1 MNYLPIFMDLRDQPC
16 LVVGGSETAAR
27 KAELLLR
34 AGARVDVVAA
44 EPHAGWSRLEGR
56 DRVRVVAAS
65 FDERLLDGKRAVIA
79 VEEGA
84 VAEQVSVAARARSI
98 PVNVADQPALCSFIL
113 PSIIDRSPIVVAVSS
128 GGESPVL
135 ARMLR
140 ARLET
145 LVPAAYGRLAS
156 LASRAK
162 GKVRAAIA
170 HEQRRAFWERV
181 FLSPVAEMV
190 FSGREAEAEKQLDA
204 MIAEAAAHDA
214 ARPGG
219 CGEVYLVGAGPGNP
233 DLLTFRALRLMQQAD
248 VIVHDRLVSQPI
260 LDMCRRDAERIYV
273 GKERDDHAVPQEEI
287 NLLLVRLAL
296 AGKRTL
302 RLKGGDPFIFG
313 RGGEEIE
320 TLVEHGVP
328 FQVVPGITAAAGVAS
343 YAGIPLTHR
352 DYAQSVAF
360 VTGHL
365 KDNTF
370 NLNWE
375 GIARHDQTIVI
386 YMGLKGLPLLCDAL
400 IQHGLDPS
408 TPAAIVQH
416 GTLPT
421 QRVITGDLST
431 LTALAEA
438 ARLKAPTLIIVGN
451 VVRLREKLGWFHPE
465 THGEQAQRTPL
476 EAPDHLR

>member
-1 MNYLPIFMDLRDQPC
+1 MNYLPIFYDVRDRHC

-34 AGARVDVVAA
+34 AGAYVDVVA
-44 EPHAGWSRLEGR
+44 PSLHAGFEQLPHRERLN
-56 DRVRVVAAS
+56 RVADSYRA
-65 FDERLLDGKRAVIA
+65 ELLDGKEAVIVVLDDA
-79 VEEGA
+79 A
-84 VAEQVSVAARARSI
+84 LKKSIADAARARHL
-98 PVNVADQPALCSFIL
+98 PVNVADTPALCSFIL
-113 PSIIDRSPIVVAVSS
+113 PSIIDRSPIMVAVSS

-145 LVPAAYGRLAS
+145 LIPASYGLLGA
-156 LASRAK
+156 LASRFK
-162 GKVRAAIA
+162 DRVRAAIKQD
-170 HEQRRAFWERV
+170 QRRAFWEKV

-190 FSGREAEAEKQLDA
+190 FSGREAEAETRLEA
-204 MIAEAAAHDA
+204 MLKEGAEHNISQ
-214 ARPGG
+214 
-219 CGEVYLVGAGPGNP
+219 GEVYLVGAGPGNP

-248 VIVHDRLVSQPI
+248 VVVYDRLVSPPI
-260 LDMCRRDAERIYV
+260 LDMCRRDADRVYV

-287 NLLLVRLAL
+287 NLMLVRLAKE
-296 AGKRTL
+296 GKRVL

-320 TLVEHGVP
+320 TLVEHGVA

-365 KDNTF
+365 RDNTI
-370 NLNWE
+370 NMNWE
-375 GIARHDQTIVI
+375 GIARRDQTIVI
-386 YMGLKGLPLLCDAL
+386 YMGLKGLPLLCEAL
-400 IQHGLDPS
+400 IKHGLPAD
-408 TPAAIVQH
+408 TPAAIIQQ

-421 QRVITGDLST
+421 QRVVTGDLT
-431 LTALAEA
+431 NLPQRAEA
-438 ARLKAPTLIIVGN
+438 AQLKAPTLIIVGN
-451 VVRLREKLGWFHPE
+451 VVKLREKLGWYHPE
-465 THGEQAQRTPL
+465 QDDEKIRDTLL
-476 EAPDHLR
+476 EGPGRIL

>member
-1 MNYLPIFMDLRDQPC
+1 MDYLPIFLDLRDRHC

-34 AGARVDVVAA
+34 AGARVDVAA
-44 EPHAGWSRLEGR
+44 PELHAGFARLPHADHLRRVADAFSPELLEGK
-56 DRVRVVAAS
+56 D
-65 FDERLLDGKRAVIA
+65 AVIV
-79 VEEGA
+79 VEEDAA
-84 VAEQVSVAARARSI
+84 VARHVADTARARHI
-98 PVNVADQPALCSFIL
+98 PVNVADKPALCSFIL
-113 PSIIDRSPIVVAVSS
+113 PSIIDRSPIMVAVSS

-145 LVPAAYGRLAS
+145 LIPAAYGRLSA
-156 LASRAK
+156 LASRYK
-162 GKVRAAIA
+162 DRVRDAIKP
-170 HEQRRAFWERV
+170 EQRRAFWEKV

-190 FSGREAEAEKQLDA
+190 FSGRDVEAEKQLDA
-204 MIAEAAAHDA
+204 MIRDGAEHDIS
-214 ARPGG
+214 R
-219 CGEVYLVGAGPGNP
+219 GEVYLVGAGPGNP

-287 NLLLVRLAL
+287 NMMLVRLAKE
-296 AGKRTL
+296 GKRTL

-365 KDNTF
+365 KENTF
-370 NLNWE
+370 NMNWE
-375 GIARHDQTIVI
+375 GIARKDQTIVI
-386 YMGLKGLPLLCDAL
+386 YMGLKGLPMLCEAL
-400 IQHGLDPS
+400 IKHGLTAD
-408 TPAAIVQH
+408 TPAAIIQH

-421 QRVITGDLST
+421 QRVITGDLTT
-431 LTALAEA
+431 LPALAEEA
-438 ARLKAPTLIIVGN
+438 GLKAPTLIIVGN
-451 VVRLREKLGWFHPE
+451 VVKLREKLGWYQPE
-465 THGEQAQRTPL
+465 PSSEMPHRTPL
-476 EAPDHLR
+476 EAADTLR

>member
-1 MNYLPIFMDLRDQPC
+1 MNYLPIFLDLRERAC
-16 LVVGGSETAAR
+16 LLVGGSETAAR

-34 AGARVDVVAA
+34 AGAHVEVAA
-44 EPHAGWSRLEGR
+44 RDLHDGFARLPHADHLH
-56 DRVRVVAAS
+56 RVADAFS
-65 FDERLLDGKRAVIA
+65 PELLDGKDAVIV
-79 VEEGA
+79 VEEDA
-84 VAEQVSVAARARSI
+84 SLARTIADSARARHI
-98 PVNVADQPALCSFIL
+98 PVNVADKPALCSFIL
-113 PSIIDRSPIVVAVSS
+113 PSIIDRSPIMVAVSS

-145 LVPAAYGRLAS
+145 LIPAAYGRLSA
-156 LASRAK
+156 LASRYK
-162 GKVRAAIA
+162 SRVREVIRP
-170 HEQRRAFWERV
+170 EQRRAFWEKV

-190 FSGREAEAEKQLDA
+190 FSGRDVEAEAQLEA
-204 MIAEAAAHDA
+204 MIKDSAEHDIS
-214 ARPGG
+214 R
-219 CGEVYLVGAGPGNP
+219 GEVYLVGAGPGNP

-248 VIVHDRLVSQPI
+248 VIVYDRLVSPPI

-273 GKERDDHAVPQEEI
+273 GKQRDDHAVPQEEI
-287 NLLLVRLAL
+287 NLMLVRLAKE
-296 AGKRTL
+296 GKRTL

-320 TLVEHGVP
+320 TLVEHGVS

-365 KDNTF
+365 KENTF

-386 YMGLKGLPLLCDAL
+386 YMGLKGLPLLCEAL
-400 IQHGLDPS
+400 IKHGLTAE

-421 QRVITGDLST
+421 QRVITGDLNT
-431 LTALAEA
+431 LPALAEA
-438 ARLKAPTLIIVGN
+438 AHLKAPTLIIVGN
-451 VVRLREKLGWFHPE
+451 VVKLREKLGWFQPE
-465 THGEQAQRTPL
+465 LHSEQAHHTPL
-476 EAPDHLR
+476 ETPDHLR

>member
-1 MNYLPIFMDLRDQPC
+1 MNYLPIFLDLRGRQA

-34 AGARVDVVAA
+34 AGARLDVVAPA
-44 EPHAGWSRLEGR
+44 LHEGFARLPHAE
-56 DRVRVVAAS
+56 RVTRVADS
-65 FDERLLDGKRAVIA
+65 FQPALLDGKDAVIV
-79 VEEGA
+79 VEEDA
-84 VAEQVSVAARARSI
+84 AAAATVAEAARVRHI
-98 PVNVADQPALCSFIL
+98 PVNVADKPELCSFIL

-135 ARMLR
+135 ARLLR

-145 LVPAAYGRLAS
+145 LIPAAYGRLGQ
-156 LASRAK
+156 LASRYK
-162 GKVRAAIA
+162 ERVRAAIQPA
-170 HEQRRAFWERV
+170 QRRAFWEKV

-190 FSGREAEAEKQLDA
+190 FSGREAEAEHQLVE
-204 MIAEAAAHDA
+204 MIADGAQNDISH
-214 ARPGG
+214 
-219 CGEVYLVGAGPGNP
+219 GEVYLVGAGPGNP

-273 GKERDDHAVPQEEI
+273 GKERDAHAVPQEEI
-287 NLLLVRLAL
+287 NMLLVRLAKE
-296 AGKRTL
+296 GKRTL

-365 KDNTF
+365 KENTF

-375 GIARHDQTIVI
+375 GIARRDQTIVI
-386 YMGLKGLPLLCDAL
+386 YMGLKGLPLLCESL
-400 IQHGLDPS
+400 IKHGLTPD

-421 QRVITGDLST
+421 QRVVTGDLAT
-431 LTALAEA
+431 LPELAEA
-438 ARLKAPTLIIVGN
+438 AKLKAPTLIIVGQ
-451 VVRLREKLGWFHPE
+451 VVRLREKLGWYHPQSDA
-465 THGEQAQRTPL
+465 GQVSPTPL
-476 EAPDHLR
+476 EAPGHVR

>member
-1 MNYLPIFMDLRDQPC
+1 MDYLPIFLDLRDRHC

-34 AGARVDVVAA
+34 AGARVDVAAA
-44 EPHAGWSRLEGR
+44 ELHEGFARLPHA
-56 DRVRVVAAS
+56 DHVKRVADA
-65 FDERLLDGKRAVIA
+65 FTPDLLDGKDAVIV
-79 VEEGA
+79 VESDA
-84 VAEQVSVAARARSI
+84 SLAKTIADAARARHI
-98 PVNVADQPALCSFIL
+98 PVNVADKPALCSFIL
-113 PSIIDRSPIVVAVSS
+113 PSIIDRSPIMVAVSS

-145 LVPAAYGRLAS
+145 LIPAAYGRLGA
-156 LASRAK
+156 LASRY
-162 GKVRAAIA
+162 KVRVREVIKP
-170 HEQRRAFWERV
+170 EQRRAFWEKV

-190 FSGREAEAEKQLDA
+190 FSGRDVEAEAQLQA
-204 MIAEAAAHDA
+204 MIKEGAEHDIS
-214 ARPGG
+214 R
-219 CGEVYLVGAGPGNP
+219 GEVYLVGAGPGNP

-248 VIVHDRLVSQPI
+248 VIVYDRLVSQPI

-287 NLLLVRLAL
+287 NLMLVRLAKE
-296 AGKRTL
+296 GKRTL

-320 TLVEHGVP
+320 TLVEHDVP

-352 DYAQSVAF
+352 DYAQSVVF

-365 KDNTF
+365 KENTF
-370 NLNWE
+370 NMNWE
-375 GIARHDQTIVI
+375 GIARSDQTIVI
-386 YMGLKGLPLLCDAL
+386 YMGLKGLPLLCEAL
-400 IQHGLDPS
+400 IKHGLTAE

-421 QRVITGDLST
+421 QRVITGDLNT
-431 LTALAEA
+431 LPALAEQA
-438 ARLKAPTLIIVGN
+438 GLKAPTLIIVGN
-451 VVRLREKLGWFHPE
+451 VVKLREKLGWFQPE
-465 THGEQAQRTPL
+465 LHGEQASHTPL
-476 EAPDHLR
+476 EAADHLP

>member
-1 MNYLPIFMDLRDQPC
+1 MNYLPIFLDLRDRDC

-34 AGARVDVVAA
+34 AGARVAVVAPA
-44 EPHAGWSRLEGR
+44 LHEGFDRLPHR
-56 DRVRVVAAS
+56 DRLSRVADS
-65 FDERLLDGKRAVIA
+65 YSPDLLDGKDAVIVVDGDDA
-79 VEEGA
+79 QKREISA
-84 VAEQVSVAARARSI
+84 AARARHV
-98 PVNVADQPALCSFIL
+98 PVNVADTPALCSFIL
-113 PSIIDRSPIVVAVSS
+113 PSIIDRSPIMVAVSS

-135 ARMLR
+135 ARLLR

-145 LVPAAYGRLAS
+145 LIPAAYGRLGQ
-156 LASRAK
+156 LASRFK
-162 GKVRAAIA
+162 DRVRAAIQPA
-170 HEQRRAFWERV
+170 QRRAFWEKV
-181 FLSPVAEMV
+181 FLSPIAEMV
-190 FSGREAEAEKQLDA
+190 FSGREAEAEKALEA
-204 MIAEAAAHDA
+204 LLANPAAAEI
-214 ARPGG
+214 AR
-219 CGEVYLVGAGPGNP
+219 GEVYLVGAGPGNP

-248 VIVHDRLVSQPI
+248 VIVHDRLVSPPI

-287 NLLLVRLAL
+287 NLLLVRLAK
-296 AGKRTL
+296 AGKRVL

-320 TLVEHGVP
+320 TLAEHGVP

-365 KDNTF
+365 RDNTF

-386 YMGLKGLPLLCDAL
+386 YMGLKGLPLLCQAL
-400 IQHGLDPS
+400 IEHGLKPD
-408 TPAAIVQH
+408 TPAAIVQQ

-421 QRVITGDLST
+421 QRVVIGDLAT
-431 LTALAEA
+431 LPERAATAG
-438 ARLKAPTLIIVGN
+438 LKAPTLIIVGH
-451 VVRLREKLGWFHPE
+451 VVKLREKLGWFHPE
-465 THGEQAQRTPL
+465 THAQDGHRTPL
-476 EAPDHLR
+476 EAPDQLG

>member
-1 MNYLPIFMDLRDQPC
+1 MNFLPIFLDIRDRRC
-16 LVVGGSETAAR
+16 LLVGGSETAAR

-34 AGARVDVVAA
+34 AGALVDVAA
-44 EPHAGWSRLEGR
+44 PALHEGFARLPHAEHLQ
-56 DRVRVVAAS
+56 RVADAFS
-65 FDERLLDGKRAVIA
+65 PDLLDGKDLVIA
-79 VEEGA
+79 VEDDA
-84 VAEQVSVAARARSI
+84 DAARRVVDAARARHV
-98 PVNVADQPALCSFIL
+98 PVNVADKPELCSFIL
-113 PSIIDRSPIVVAVSS
+113 PSIIDRSPIMVAVSS

-145 LVPAAYGRLAS
+145 LIPAAYGRLSA
-156 LASRAK
+156 LASRYK
-162 GKVRAAIA
+162 ERVRDAIKPA
-170 HEQRRAFWERV
+170 QRRAFWEKV

-190 FSGREAEAEKQLDA
+190 FSGRDVEAEKQLEE
-204 MIAEAAAHDA
+204 MIREGAGHDIS
-214 ARPGG
+214 R
-219 CGEVYLVGAGPGNP
+219 GEVYLVGAGPGNP

-287 NLLLVRLAL
+287 NMMLVRLAKE
-296 AGKRTL
+296 GKRTL
-302 RLKGGDPFIFG
+302 RPTGGDPFIFG

-365 KDNTF
+365 RDNTF

-386 YMGLKGLPLLCDAL
+386 YMGLKGLPLLCEAL
-400 IQHGLDPS
+400 IKHGLDAT
-408 TPAAIVQH
+408 TPAAIVQQ

-421 QRVITGDLST
+421 QRVITGDLTT
-431 LTALAEA
+431 LPDLAEKA
-438 ARLKAPTLIIVGN
+438 GLKAPTLIIVGN
-451 VVRLREKLGWFHPE
+451 VVKLREKLGWYQPE
-465 THGEQAQRTPL
+465 LHAEQGHRTPL
-476 EAPDHLR
+476 EMADHLR

>member
-1 MNYLPIFMDLRDQPC
+1 MNYLPIFLDLRGRRC

-27 KAELLLR
+27 KSELLLR
-34 AGARVDVVAA
+34 AGAQVDVAA
-44 EPHAGWSRLEGR
+44 PDLHAGFDRLPYL
-56 DRVRVVAAS
+56 DHLNRVADVFS
-65 FDERLLDGKRAVIA
+65 PGLLDGKDAVIVVGDDA
-79 VEEGA
+79 LAKV
-84 VAEQVSVAARARSI
+84 VADAARTRHI
-98 PVNVADQPALCSFIL
+98 PVNVADKPAMSSFIL
-113 PSIIDRSPIVVAVSS
+113 PSIIDRSPIMVAVSS

-145 LVPAAYGRLAS
+145 LIPAAYGRLGA
-156 LASRAK
+156 LASRCK
-162 GKVRAAIA
+162 ERVRATVKP
-170 HEQRRAFWERV
+170 EQRRAFWEKV

-204 MIAEAAAHDA
+204 MLAEAATHDIS
-214 ARPGG
+214 R
-219 CGEVYLVGAGPGNP
+219 GEVYLVGAGPGNP

-287 NLLLVRLAL
+287 NMLLVRLAKE
-296 AGKRTL
+296 GKRTL

-328 FQVVPGITAAAGVAS
+328 FQVVPGITAAAGVAA

-365 KDNTF
+365 RDNTF
-370 NLNWE
+370 NMNWE

-386 YMGLKGLPLLCDAL
+386 YMGLKGLPLLCEAL
-400 IQHGLDPS
+400 IKHGLDAT
-408 TPAAIVQH
+408 TPAAIIQQ

-421 QRVITGDLST
+421 QRVVTGT
-431 LTALAEA
+431 LTTLPELAA
-438 ARLKAPTLIIVGN
+438 AAGLKAPTLIIVGN
-451 VVRLREKLGWFHPE
+451 VVKLREKLGWYQPE
-465 THGEQAQRTPL
+465 QHSEQAHRTPL

>member
-1 MNYLPIFMDLRDQPC
+1 MNYLPIFLDLRDRPC

-34 AGARVDVVAA
+34 AGAQVAVAA
-44 EPHAGWSRLEGR
+44 PVLHEGFERLPHAERLT
-56 DRVRVVAAS
+56 RVADA
-65 FDERLLDGKRAVIA
+65 FTPELLDGKDAVIV
-79 VEEGA
+79 VEDDA
-84 VAEQVSVAARARSI
+84 ALAKSVADAARARHI
-98 PVNVADQPALCSFIL
+98 PVNVADKPALCSFIL
-113 PSIIDRSPIVVAVSS
+113 PSIIDRSPIMVAVSS

-145 LVPAAYGRLAS
+145 LIPAAYGRLSA
-156 LASRAK
+156 LAARYK
-162 GKVRAAIA
+162 DRVRAAIKP
-170 HEQRRAFWERV
+170 EQRRAFWEKV

-190 FSGREAEAEKQLDA
+190 FSGRDAEAEAQLDA
-204 MIAEAAAHDA
+204 MIRDGADNAA
-214 ARPGG
+214 GG
-219 CGEVYLVGAGPGNP
+219 GEVYLVGAGPGNP

-248 VIVHDRLVSQPI
+248 VIVYDRLVSQPI

-287 NLLLVRLAL
+287 NLMLVRLAKE
-296 AGKRTL
+296 GKRTL

-365 KDNTF
+365 KENTF
-370 NLNWE
+370 NMNWE
-375 GIARHDQTIVI
+375 GIARPDQTIVI
-386 YMGLKGLPLLCDAL
+386 YMGLKGLPMLCETL
-400 IQHGLDPS
+400 IAHGLSAD

-421 QRVITGDLST
+421 QRVITGT
-431 LTALAEA
+431 LTTLPALAEQA
-438 ARLKAPTLIIVGN
+438 GLRAPTLIIVGN
-451 VVRLREKLGWFHPE
+451 VVKLREKLGWYQPE
-465 THGEQAQRTPL
+465 PQGEAARPTPL
-476 EAPDHLR
+476 ESPDTLG

>member
-1 MNYLPIFMDLRDQPC
+1 MNYLPIFLDLRDRHC
-16 LVVGGSETAAR
+16 LVAGGSETAAR

-34 AGARVDVVAA
+34 AGARIDVVAA
-44 EPHAGWSRLEGR
+44 DLHEGWGRLPHV
-56 DRVRVVAAS
+56 DRVTRVADRFAP
-65 FDERLLDGKRAVIA
+65 ELLDGKDAVIV
-79 VEEGA
+79 VEDDA
-84 VAEQVSVAARARSI
+84 AAAKTIADTARARHI
-98 PVNVADQPALCSFIL
+98 PVNVADRPALCSFIL
-113 PSIIDRSPIVVAVSS
+113 PSIIDRSPIMVAVSS

-145 LVPAAYGRLAS
+145 LIPAAYGRLGA
-156 LASRAK
+156 LASRFK
-162 GKVRAAIA
+162 DRVRATVRP
-170 HEQRRAFWERV
+170 EQRRAFWEKV

-190 FSGREAEAEKQLDA
+190 FSGREADAEKQLESLLA
-204 MIAEAAAHDA
+204 DA
-214 ARPGG
+214 AVRDVSR
-219 CGEVYLVGAGPGNP
+219 GEVYLVGAGPGNP

-287 NLLLVRLAL
+287 NLLLVRLAKE
-296 AGKRTL
+296 GKRTL

-375 GIARHDQTIVI
+375 GIARQDQTIVI
-386 YMGLKGLPLLCDAL
+386 YMGLKGLPLLCEAL
-400 IQHGLDPS
+400 IRHGLDVH
-408 TPAAIVQH
+408 TPAAIVQQ

-421 QRVITGDLST
+421 QRVIVGDLGT
-431 LTALAEA
+431 LAARAEA
-438 ARLKAPTLIIVGN
+438 ARLRAPTLIIVGN
-451 VVRLREKLGWFHPE
+451 VVRLREKLGWFQPE
-465 THGEQAQRTPL
+465 AHGEQAHRTPL

>member
-1 MNYLPIFMDLRDQPC
+1 MNYLPIFIDLRERRC

-34 AGARVDVVAA
+34 AGAHVDVVAP
-44 EPHAGWSRLEGR
+44 ELHEGFERLPHTDHLNH
-56 DRVRVVAAS
+56 VADVFSPA
-65 FDERLLDGKRAVIA
+65 LLDGKDAVIA
-79 VEEGA
+79 VEDDA
-84 VAEQVSVAARARSI
+84 SVAQAIADAARARHI
-98 PVNVADQPALCSFIL
+98 PVNVADKPALCSFIL

-145 LVPAAYGRLAS
+145 LVPAAYGRLSS
-156 LASRAK
+156 LASRYK
-162 GKVRAAIA
+162 NQVREAIKPQ
-170 HEQRRAFWERV
+170 QRRAFWEKV

-190 FSGREAEAEKQLDA
+190 FSGRDVEAETQLKA
-204 MIAEAAAHDA
+204 MIED
-214 ARPGG
+214 GG
-219 CGEVYLVGAGPGNP
+219 GDDLSRGEVYLVGAGPGNP

-248 VIVHDRLVSQPI
+248 VIVYDRLVSQPI

-287 NLLLVRLAL
+287 NLMLVRLAKE
-296 AGKRTL
+296 GKRTL

-320 TLVEHGVP
+320 TLVEHGVS

-352 DYAQSVAF
+352 DYAHSVAF

-365 KDNTF
+365 RDNTF

-375 GIARHDQTIVI
+375 GIARKDQTIVI
-386 YMGLKGLPLLCDAL
+386 YMGLKGLPLLCEAL
-400 IQHGLDPS
+400 IKHGLTAE
-408 TPAAIVQH
+408 TPAAIIQH

-421 QRVITGDLST
+421 QRVITGNLST
-431 LTALAEA
+431 LPDLAENA
-438 ARLKAPTLIIVGN
+438 GLKAPTLIIVGN
-451 VVRLREKLGWFHPE
+451 VVKLREKLGWFQPE
-465 THGEQAQRTPL
+465 MHDDPASPTPL
-476 EAPDHLR
+476 ETPDHLS

>member
-1 MNYLPIFMDLRDQPC
+1 MNYLPIFLDLRGRHC

-34 AGARVDVVAA
+34 AGARVDVAA
-44 EPHAGWSRLEGR
+44 PSLHESWARLPHTENVQRIADQFTPALLEGK
-56 DRVRVVAAS
+56 DAVIIVEDSTVVAQA
-65 FDERLLDGKRAVIA
+65 IA
-79 VEEGA
+79 D
-84 VAEQVSVAARARSI
+84 AARAHHI
-98 PVNVADQPALCSFIL
+98 PVNVADKPTLCSFIL
-113 PSIIDRSPIVVAVSS
+113 PSIIDRSPIMVAVSS

-145 LVPAAYGRLAS
+145 MIPAAYGRLGA
-156 LASRAK
+156 LASRCK
-162 GKVRAAIA
+162 DRVRAVVKP
-170 HEQRRAFWERV
+170 EQRRAFWEKV

-190 FSGREAEAEKQLDA
+190 FSGREAEAEKQLLA
-204 MIAEAAAHDA
+204 MVADA
-214 ARPGG
+214 ATHDISR
-219 CGEVYLVGAGPGNP
+219 GEVYLVGAGPGNP

-287 NLLLVRLAL
+287 NLMLVRLAKE
-296 AGKRTL
+296 GKRTL

-328 FQVVPGITAAAGVAS
+328 FQVVPGITAAAGVAA

-365 KDNTF
+365 RDNTF
-370 NLNWE
+370 NMNWE

-386 YMGLKGLPLLCDAL
+386 YMGLNGLPLLCEAL
-400 IQHGLDPS
+400 IKHGLDAT
-408 TPAAIVQH
+408 TPAAIIQQ

-421 QRVITGDLST
+421 QRVVTGT
-431 LTALAEA
+431 LTTLPELAA
-438 ARLKAPTLIIVGN
+438 AAGLKAPTLIIVGN
-451 VVRLREKLGWFHPE
+451 VVKLREKLGWYPPE
-465 THGEQAQRTPL
+465 QHSEQAHRTPL

>member
-1 MNYLPIFMDLRDQPC
+1 MNYLPIFLDLRDRTC

-34 AGARVDVVAA
+34 AGARIEVAA
-44 EPHAGWSRLEGR
+44 PDLHEGFARLPHADHLR
-56 DRVRVVAAS
+56 RVADS
-65 FDERLLDGKRAVIA
+65 FSPELLDGKDALIVVEEDAAVAKVIA
-79 VEEGA
+79 D
-84 VAEQVSVAARARSI
+84 AARARHI
-98 PVNVADQPALCSFIL
+98 PVNVADKPALCSFIL
-113 PSIIDRSPIVVAVSS
+113 PSIIDRSPIMVAVSS

-145 LVPAAYGRLAS
+145 MIPAAYGRLSA
-156 LASRAK
+156 LASRYK
-162 GKVRAAIA
+162 DRVRSAIKPQ
-170 HEQRRAFWERV
+170 QRRAFWERV

-190 FSGREAEAEKQLDA
+190 FSGRDVEAEAQLQA
-204 MIAEAAAHDA
+204 MIKDSAEHEIN
-214 ARPGG
+214 R
-219 CGEVYLVGAGPGNP
+219 GEVYLVGAGPGNP

-248 VIVHDRLVSQPI
+248 VIVYDRLVSPPI
-260 LDMCRRDAERIYV
+260 LDMCRRDAERVYV
-273 GKERDDHAVPQEEI
+273 GKERDDHTVPQEEI
-287 NLLLVRLAL
+287 NLMLVRLAKE
-296 AGKRTL
+296 GKRTL

-365 KDNTF
+365 KENTF

-400 IQHGLDPS
+400 IKHGLTAE

-421 QRVITGDLST
+421 QRVITGDLNT
-431 LTALAEA
+431 LPALAQA
-438 ARLKAPTLIIVGN
+438 AHLKAPTLIIVGN
-451 VVRLREKLGWFHPE
+451 VVKLREKLGWFQPE
-465 THGEQAQRTPL
+465 MHSDQAHHTPL
-476 EAPDHLR
+476 ETPDHLR

>member
-1 MNYLPIFMDLRDQPC
+1 MNYLPIFLDLRDRRC
-16 LVVGGSETAAR
+16 LVAGGSETAAR

-34 AGARVDVVAA
+34 AGARVDVVAPELHESWA
-44 EPHAGWSRLEGR
+44 RLPHV
-56 DRVRVVAAS
+56 DRVTRVADRFAP
-65 FDERLLDGKRAVIA
+65 ELLDGKDAAIV
-79 VEEGA
+79 VEDDA
-84 VAEQVSVAARARSI
+84 AAAKIVADAARARHI
-98 PVNVADQPALCSFIL
+98 PVNVTDRPALCSFIL
-113 PSIIDRSPIVVAVSS
+113 PSIIDRSPIMVAVSS

-145 LVPAAYGRLAS
+145 LIPAAYGRLGA
-156 LASRAK
+156 LAARFK
-162 GKVRAAIA
+162 DRVRAAVKP
-170 HEQRRAFWERV
+170 EQRRAFWEKV

-190 FSGREAEAEKQLDA
+190 FSGREADAEKQLEA
-204 MIAEAAAHDA
+204 MLADA
-214 ARPGG
+214 AGHDIGR
-219 CGEVYLVGAGPGNP
+219 GEVYLVGAGPGNP

-248 VIVHDRLVSQPI
+248 VIVHDRLVTQPI

-287 NLLLVRLAL
+287 NLLLVRLAKE
-296 AGKRTL
+296 GKRTL

-365 KDNTF
+365 KDNSF

-375 GIARHDQTIVI
+375 GIARQDQTIVI
-386 YMGLKGLPLLCDAL
+386 YMGLKGLPLLCEAL
-400 IQHGLDPS
+400 VRHGLDVH
-408 TPAAIVQH
+408 TPAAIVQQ

-421 QRVITGDLST
+421 QRVVVGDLGT
-431 LTALAEA
+431 LAERAEA
-438 ARLKAPTLIIVGN
+438 AKLRAPTLIIVGN
-451 VVRLREKLGWFHPE
+451 VVRLREKLGWFQPE
-465 THGEQAQRTPL
+465 AHGDQAYHTPL

>member
-1 MNYLPIFMDLRDQPC
+1 MDYLPIFLDLRDRHC

-27 KAELLLR
+27 KTELLLR
-34 AGARVDVVAA
+34 AGAYVDVVAPTLHEGFKRLPLA
-44 EPHAGWSRLEGR
+44 EHVK
-56 DRVRVVAAS
+56 RVADAFS
-65 FDERLLDGKRAVIA
+65 PGLLDGKDAVIV
-79 VEEGA
+79 VEDNA
-84 VAEQVSVAARARSI
+84 AAAKVVADAARARHI
-98 PVNVADQPALCSFIL
+98 PVNVADKPALCSFIL
-113 PSIIDRSPIVVAVSS
+113 PSIIDRSPIMVAVSS

-145 LVPAAYGRLAS
+145 LVPAAYGRLSA
-156 LASRAK
+156 LAGRYK
-162 GKVRAAIA
+162 DRVRAAIKP
-170 HEQRRAFWERV
+170 EQRRAFWEKV

-190 FSGREAEAEKQLDA
+190 FSGRDAEAEAQLDA
-204 MIAEAAAHDA
+204 MIKDADTHDIS
-214 ARPGG
+214 R
-219 CGEVYLVGAGPGNP
+219 GEVYLVGAGPGNP

-248 VIVHDRLVSQPI
+248 VIVYDRLVSQPI
-260 LDMCRRDAERIYV
+260 LDMCRRDAERVYV

-287 NLLLVRLAL
+287 NLMLVRLAKE
-296 AGKRTL
+296 GKRTL

-352 DYAQSVAF
+352 DYAHSVAF

-365 KDNTF
+365 RDNTF

-375 GIARHDQTIVI
+375 GIARRDQTIVI
-386 YMGLKGLPLLCDAL
+386 YMGLKGLPLLCEAL
-400 IQHGLDPS
+400 IEHGLTAD
-408 TPAAIVQH
+408 TPAAIIQH

-421 QRVITGDLST
+421 QRVITGDLTT
-431 LTALAEA
+431 LPALADEA
-438 ARLKAPTLIIVGN
+438 GLKAPTLIIVGN
-451 VVRLREKLGWFHPE
+451 VVRLREKLGWFQPE
-465 THGEQAQRTPL
+465 LHSEQASRTPL
-476 EAPDHLR
+476 ETVAHLR

>member
-1 MNYLPIFMDLRDQPC
+1 MNYLPIFLDLRDRHC

-34 AGARVDVVAA
+34 AGAHVAVAA
-44 EPHAGWSRLEGR
+44 PHLHEGWARLPHGENVRRVADAFEPA
-56 DRVRVVAAS
+56 
-65 FDERLLDGKRAVIA
+65 LLDGKDVVVV
-79 VEEGA
+79 VEED
-84 VAEQVSVAARARSI
+84 VAAAQLVADAARARHI
-98 PVNVADQPALCSFIL
+98 PVNVADKPALCSFIL
-113 PSIIDRSPIVVAVSS
+113 PSIIDRSPIMVAVSS

-145 LVPAAYGRLAS
+145 MIPAAYGRLSA
-156 LASRAK
+156 LGGRYK
-162 GKVRAAIA
+162 DRVRAAIKP
-170 HEQRRAFWERV
+170 EQRRAFWEKV

-190 FSGREAEAEKQLDA
+190 FSGRDAEAESQLDA
-204 MIAEAAAHDA
+204 MIKDA
-214 ARPGG
+214 ASHDISR
-219 CGEVYLVGAGPGNP
+219 GEVYLVGAGPGNP

-248 VIVHDRLVSQPI
+248 VIVYDRLVSQPI

-287 NLLLVRLAL
+287 NLMLVRLAKE
-296 AGKRTL
+296 GKRTL

-365 KDNTF
+365 KENTF
-370 NLNWE
+370 NMNWE
-375 GIARHDQTIVI
+375 GIARKDQTIVI
-386 YMGLKGLPLLCDAL
+386 YMGLKGLPLLCEAL
-400 IQHGLDPS
+400 IKHGLTAD
-408 TPAAIVQH
+408 TPAAIIQH

-421 QRVITGDLST
+421 QRVVTGT
-431 LTALAEA
+431 LTTLPGLAA
-438 ARLKAPTLIIVGN
+438 AAGLKAPTLIIVGN
-451 VVRLREKLGWFHPE
+451 VVKLRDKLGWYQPE
-465 THGEQAQRTPL
+465 QHSEQTPHSPL
-476 EAPDHLR
+476 ETPDHLR

>member
-1 MNYLPIFMDLRDQPC
+1 MDVRDRHC

-34 AGARVDVVAA
+34 CGAWLDVVATDL
-44 EPHAGWSRLEGR
+44 HDGWSRLEGR
-56 DRVRVVAAS
+56 ERVTVVAAT
-65 FDERLLDGKRAVIA
+65 FEPRLLDGKAAVII
-79 VEEGA
+79 VEEDFNA
-84 VAEQVSVAARARSI
+84 ARVIADAARARNL
-98 PVNVADQPALCSFIL
+98 PVNVADKPALCSFIL
-113 PSIIDRSPIVVAVSS
+113 PSIIDRTPIVVAVSS

-145 LVPAAYGRLAS
+145 LVPAAYGHLSS
-156 LASRAK
+156 LASRYK
-162 GKVRAAIA
+162 DKVKAAIA
-170 HEQRRAFWERV
+170 PAQRRAFWEKV

-190 FSGREAEAEKQLDA
+190 FSGRDAEAEKQLDA
-204 MIAEAAAHDA
+204 MIADGALQALP
-214 ARPGG
+214 R
-219 CGEVYLVGAGPGNP
+219 GEVYLVGAGPGNP

-248 VIVHDRLVSQPI
+248 VIVYDRLVSQPI

-287 NLLLVRLAL
+287 NLMLVRLAKE
-296 AGKRTL
+296 GKRTL

-320 TLVEHGVP
+320 TLVEHGVS

-386 YMGLKGLPLLCDAL
+386 YMGLKGLPLLCEAL
-400 IQHGLDPS
+400 IKHGLDAT
-408 TPAAIVQH
+408 TPAAIIQQ

-421 QRVITGDLST
+421 QRVVTGT
-431 LTALAEA
+431 LTTLPALADA
-438 ARLKAPTLIIVGN
+438 AGLKAPTLIIVGN
-451 VVRLREKLGWFHPE
+451 VVKLREKLGWFQPE
-465 THGEQAQRTPL
+465 LHSEQAHRTPL
-476 EAPDHLR
+476 ETPAHLR

>member
-1 MNYLPIFMDLRDQPC
+1 MNYLPIFLDLRDRHC

-34 AGARVDVVAA
+34 AGARVDVAA
-44 EPHAGWSRLEGR
+44 PGLHEGWQRLPHA
-56 DRVRVVAAS
+56 DRVTRVADAFS
-65 FDERLLDGKRAVIA
+65 PALLDGKDAVIVVDDDVA
-79 VEEGA
+79 AAKA
-84 VAEQVSVAARARSI
+84 VADAARARHI
-98 PVNVADQPALCSFIL
+98 PVNVADKPDLCSFIL
-113 PSIIDRSPIVVAVSS
+113 PSIIDRSPLMVAISS

-140 ARLET
+140 ARLES
-145 LVPAAYGRLAS
+145 LIPAAYGRLSA
-156 LASRAK
+156 LASRYK
-162 GKVRAAIA
+162 DRVRAAIA
-170 HEQRRAFWERV
+170 PEQRRAFWEKV

-190 FSGREAEAEKQLDA
+190 FSGRDNEAEQTLEA
-204 MIAEAAAHDA
+204 MIREGTAHDIKH
-214 ARPGG
+214 
-219 CGEVYLVGAGPGNP
+219 GEVYLVGAGPGNP

-248 VIVHDRLVSQPI
+248 IIVYDRLVSQPI

-287 NLLLVRLAL
+287 NLMLVRLAKE
-296 AGKRTL
+296 GKRTL

-365 KDNTF
+365 KENTF
-370 NLNWE
+370 NMNWE
-375 GIARHDQTIVI
+375 GIARRDQTIVI
-386 YMGLKGLPLLCDAL
+386 YMGLKGLPLLCEAL
-400 IQHGLDPS
+400 IKHGLTPD

-431 LTALAEA
+431 LPALAEDA
-438 ARLKAPTLIIVGN
+438 QLKPPTLIIVGN
-451 VVRLREKLGWFHPE
+451 VVKLREKLGWYQPQLHS
-465 THGEQAQRTPL
+465 EQAHRTPL
-476 EAPDHLR
+476 ETPDHVR